1 VEHQSDSSKIL
12 TDVGEVFDVIGGA
25 DTLRELTDYFY
36 DKIME
41 DPILKEMFEF
51 SHKKLDSSLEEGKR
65 RQFLFLQQR
74 FGGPRD
80 YESLRGHPML
90 RKRHVH
96 FKIGFKERDAWFNLM
111 MESLDYVGITKDH
124 PARSVIENYF
134 GKTATHMINQQG
146 SRLL

>member
-1 VEHQSDSSKIL
+1 MEHQSDSTGFL
-12 TDVGEVFDVIGGA
+12 TDVGEVFENIGGA

-36 DKIME
+36 DKVME

-51 SHKKLDSSLEEGKR
+51 AHEKLNSSLEEGKR

-90 RKRHVH
+90 RKRHVY

-111 MESLDYVGITKDH
+111 MESLDHVGITKDH
-124 PARSVIENYF
+124 PARPVIEQYL
-134 GKTATHMINQQG
+134 GKTATHMINHQR
-146 SRLL
+146 SPLL